1 MALFKKQ
8 KNQKLSYKERS
19 ENAVGVFKKTVNELE
34 LINSEMDLDQESI
47 KMQIEE
53 LQREYD
59 SIENQK
65 LTNANFIGKIKTFLE
80 L

>member
-8 KNQKLSYKERS
+8 QLSYKERS

-65 LTNANFIGKIKTFLE
+65 LTNINFVSKIKTFLE